1 MKRRKFLTARWEK
14 LVMLNYEIDPHLLH
28 PHIPVGTEL
37 DFWQGKALVSMVGFL
52 FLETKVLGIPIPFH
66 RNFEEVN
73 LRFYVRRRGPEDW
86 QRGVVFLKEI
96 VPRLAIATVARVCY
110 NENYEAMKMRHQ
122 ISAHEINYEW
132 RWQHRWNSLRAQ
144 ITGEPQPWQVGSEE
158 EFITE
163 HYWGYAKQR
172 DGGTVEY
179 KVEHPPWLVWRAQT
193 AAFDCDIKGIY
204 GAPFV
209 EALQTQPRS
218 AFVAVGSPVSVYQGV
233 RL

>member
-14 LVMLNYEIDPHLLH
+14 LVMLNYEIDPLLLH

-37 DFWQGKALVSMVGFL
+37 DCWQGKALVSMVGFL

-96 VPRLAIATVARVCY
+96 VPRSAIATVARVCY
-110 NENYEAMKMRHQ
+110 NENYEAMKMRHRINAQ
-122 ISAHEINYEW
+122 EINYEW
-132 RWQHRWNSLRAQ
+132 RWQHNWNSLRAQ
-144 ITGEPQPWQVGSEE
+144 ITGEPQPWQAGSEE

-179 KVEHPPWLVWRAQT
+179 KVEHPPWRVWRAQT
-193 AAFDCDIKGIY
+193 ADFDCDIKGIY

-209 EALQTQPRS
+209 EALQAQPRS